1 MSTAVTRKDC
11 AGVAHVQFNRPE
23 ARNAIN
29 DITAQQLAETFAAVE
44 ADSNI
49 RVVLLSGAGQG
60 FSAGLDLRAFVEH
73 GELGEVPGRG
83 FAGIVK
89 QPPVKPIIAAV
100 EGFALAGGF
109 EIALA
114 CDMIVAARDARMGLP
129 EVKRGLV
136 ADGGS
141 LLRLP
146 ARLPLA
152 VVMEMALLGD
162 EVSIETLHERGIVN
176 RIVEP
181 GTAVDVGLE
190 LAARVAAN
198 APLATAATKQ
208 ILARSSRALAAESW
222 KDQRLIAEPV
232 WTSEDANEGAVA
244 FAEKRDPVFR
254 GI

>member
-1 MSTAVTRKDC
+1 
-11 AGVAHVQFNRPE
+11 
-23 ARNAIN
+23 
-29 DITAQQLAETFAAVE
+29 
-44 ADSNI
+44 
-49 RVVLLSGAGQG
+49 
-60 FSAGLDLRAFVEH
+60 
-73 GELGEVPGRG
+73 
-83 FAGIVK
+83 
-89 QPPVKPIIAAV
+89 
-100 EGFALAGGF
+100 
-109 EIALA
+109 
-114 CDMIVAARDARMGLP
+114 MIVAAREARMGLP
-129 EVKRGLV
+129 EAKRGLV

-146 ARLPLA
+146 ERLPLA
-152 VVMEMALLGD
+152 VAMEMALLGD

-190 LAARVAAN
+190 LAERVAAN

-208 ILARSSRALAAESW
+208 ILARSSRALAANSW
-222 KDQRLIAEPV
+222 QDQRLIAEPV